1 MGVTTLALPIGTPH
15 PTSPRKGNYI
25 LDSFAPVAGAATS
38 VNSSLSAARILS
50 VMLSEADRP
59 LKNLLAVLRLQWTLA
74 AKSCIVS
81 KSPSTCHWTNA

>member
-1 MGVTTLALPIGTPH
+1 
-15 PTSPRKGNYI
+15 
-25 LDSFAPVAGAATS
+25 
-38 VNSSLSAARILS
+38 
-50 VMLSEADRP
+50 MLSEADRP